1 VNALKGVALA
11 LFVAGAACA
20 AADSDDRVIEG
31 KAAAGEVKRLALE
44 AGVGEVK
51 LEVGA
56 DDAIVWRVALEADP
70 NHHGLFGRKRRRDEV
85 RADLEKVTVE
95 KRGSGERAELVL
107 VLPSSL
113 DEDDFD
119 QRWTVT
125 VPKRF
130 AVDLELDVGSMSIS
144 GVAGGVEASVD
155 VGDLRIDVPG
165 GAVEGKVDVG
175 DIELKSGEPGSGEI
189 SLEADVGGVD
199 LTLAG
204 RRIRTDGGYG
214 PGETL
219 RLDGKGGPKVR
230 LSVDVG
236 DIEAVIGR

>member
-1 VNALKGVALA
+1 MSALKAMAVALA
-11 LFVAGAACA
+11 VAGVAVA

-31 KAAAGEVKRLALE
+31 KAAAGASLRLALE
-44 AGVGEVK
+44 ADVGEIK

-56 DDAIVWRVALEADP
+56 DDAIVWRVALEAEP
-70 NHHGLFGRKRRRDEV
+70 GHRGLFTNKRRRDEV

-113 DEDDFD
+113 DEDDFN
-119 QRWTVT
+119 QRWSVT

-130 AVDLELDVGSMSIS
+130 AVDLDLDVGNISIS
-144 GVAGGVEASVD
+144 GVAGGVEAAVD
-155 VGDLRIDVPG
+155 VGDLKIDVPG
-165 GAVEGKVDVG
+165 GTVEGKVDVG
-175 DIELKSGEPGSGEI
+175 DIVLHSGEAGAGEI
-189 SLEADVGGVD
+189 ALEADVGDVD

-214 PGETL
+214 PGESL
-219 RLDGKGGPKVR
+219 RLEGKGGPRVR